1 MIDTHEIAP
10 GIHRIALHDEA
21 DMGDMSPPGTTTNL
35 FLLAATQPAIVQTL
49 PRRTFQRVRDA
60 VAKIVEPASLR
71 YIVVP
76 HHEADS
82 SGALNEWL
90 AEAPD
95 ATVLCSEMCAFLN
108 LNDFSNK
115 KPVTVVDGE
124 TVDLGSHR
132 LRFVVTPM
140 VNQWDSMMV
149 YEETSGML
157 FPNDLF
163 SGLGTDVTADMD
175 LSDQYVEGA
184 RMVGY
189 QADDRTALGRAL
201 DKIDQLDLEG
211 IAPMHGP
218 VLTAH
223 FDEYV
228 DAFRKNSVAAAVE
241 RSVLLGPA
249 STA

>member
-1 MIDTHEIAP
+1 MIDTHEIAT
-10 GIHRIALHDEA
+10 GIHRIALFDEA
-21 DMGDMSPPGTTTNL
+21 DLADMSPPGTTTNL
-35 FLLAATQPAIVQTL
+35 FLIAASQPAIIQTL
-49 PRRTFQRVRDA
+49 PRRTYQRVRDA
-60 VAKIVEPASLR
+60 VAKILDPATLQ

-90 AEAPD
+90 RQAPA

-108 LNDFSNK
+108 LNDFSDK
-115 KPVTVVDGE
+115 KPVVVTDRQV
-124 TVDLGSHR
+124 VDLGSHR

-149 YEETSGML
+149 YEEVTGML

-163 SGLGTDVTADMD
+163 SNLGTEVTSDQD
-175 LSDQYVEGA
+175 LSEQYVEGA

-201 DKIDQLDLEG
+201 DKIEG
-211 IAPMHGP
+211 LSLRSIAPMHGP
-218 VLTAH
+218 VITAY
-223 FDEYV
+223 FDQYV
-228 DAFRKNSVAAAVE
+228 AAFRNNSVAAVAE

-249 STA
+249 